1 MTPQAITSSPFPD
14 EGEIFAERYRV
25 EALVGVGGFSR
36 VYRAEQI
43 GLERPVAVKVL
54 APASANS
61 STPTEVIEQRFYR
74 EARLLSQLRGP
85 HVVLLHDYGRT
96 ASGLLFMVSEF
107 IDGRDLKETLAEE
120 GMLDEARARD
130 IFTQVLY
137 GLSEAHAAGFLHR
150 DVKPS
155 NIMLFR
161 GHDGSEQ
168 VKLLDF
174 GIAKGIAGMSEETTP
189 LTRTGAVIG
198 TPRYMSPE
206 QMIGQALAPTSDLH
220 SAALVAYEMLVGRSP
235 FEGLQFKAIQ
245 QRAGSASVRLPATLD
260 IADDFRRILEKL
272 LAVSPSTRFQSCT
285 EVLRALDE
293 PVDAVTREWSKSSA
307 RPRHAKV
314 VTFPLQFDS
323 AGQTTLNTLTT
334 PATSDISVTDES
346 STTDDTPDVP
356 STPGEADAA
365 GSAAPVSESHPSQ
378 GVQSDDD
385 TASAGHR
392 RAWPWALWVVGAVVV
407 GAAGFFILSES
418 TSGEGASQ
426 SAGEASSSVG
436 AAIRGASTAVDR
448 SARSAAIEARIA
460 GRQLELDA
468 LPETADD
475 GDMEFDSTDVVHE
488 NDSPQ

>member
-1 MTPQAITSSPFPD
+1 MTPQAITSSFFPD

-61 STPTEVIEQRFYR
+61 SAPIEVIEQRFYR

-96 ASGLLFMVSEF
+96 ATGLLFMVSEF
-107 IDGRDLKETLAEE
+107 IDGRDLKETLGDE

-174 GIAKGIAGMSEETTP
+174 GIAKGIAGVSEETTS

-206 QMIGQALAPTSDLH
+206 QMIGQPLAPTSDLH

-260 IADDFRRILEKL
+260 IADDFRQILEKL
-272 LAVSPSTRFQSCT
+272 LTVSPSTRFQSCT

-293 PVDAVTREWSKSSA
+293 PVDAVTREWPNASA

-334 PATSDISVTDES
+334 PAAPDMSVTDES
-346 STTDDTPDVP
+346 STTDDRTDDPPASSDP
-356 STPGEADAA
+356 DAA
-365 GSAAPVSESHPSQ
+365 GTEAPVSQSHPRE
-378 GVQSDDD
+378 GVQPEDD
-385 TASAGHR
+385 TSSPGLR
-392 RAWPWALWVVGAVVV
+392 RAWPWGLGIVGALLI
-407 GAAGFFILSES
+407 GAAGFLILNNSI
-418 TSGEGASQ
+418 SGEDVSR
-426 SAGEASSSVG
+426 STGEASSSV
-436 AAIRGASTAVDR
+436 AAAVGGASTSVDR
-448 SARSAAIEARIA
+448 SVRSAVIEARIA

-468 LPETADD
+468 LPETEDD
-475 GDMEFDSTDVVHE
+475 GDMEFDPTDVVHE